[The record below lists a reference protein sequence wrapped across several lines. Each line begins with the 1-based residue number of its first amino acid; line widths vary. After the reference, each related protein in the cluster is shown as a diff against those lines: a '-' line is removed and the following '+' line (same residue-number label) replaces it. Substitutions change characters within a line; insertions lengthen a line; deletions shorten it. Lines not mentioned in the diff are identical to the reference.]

1 MDLPW
6 MVPMLYPCCV
16 KYNPTGAHAMV
27 VHAHW
32 RMNGNA
38 ILFCSGI
45 LTVERVRERKGK
57 AEYPFA
63 LKIADCNYKGHTPFL
78 L

>member
-1 MDLPW
+1 
-6 MVPMLYPCCV
+6 
-16 KYNPTGAHAMV
+16 MV

-38 ILFCSGI
+38 ILFCSGF

-57 AEYPFA
+57 AQYPFA